1 MNGLGVNWVTN
12 MSLSPCYGGLFERLL
27 RSTKELLRKVL
38 KGCWLNCE
46 ESQIVLL
53 ETEAILNNRPLKRY
67 FHEELE
73 DYLSPNYMLFGK
85 LLKLFIRIREAMKLF
100 YLTSYAT

>member
-1 MNGLGVNWVTN
+1 M
-12 MSLSPCYGGLFERLL
+12 
-27 RSTKELLRKVL
+27 L

-46 ESQIVLL
+46 ELQIVLL

-73 DYLSPNYMLFGK
+73 DYLSPNCMLFGK
-85 LLKLFIRIREAMKLF
+85 LLKLFDPEQGGNEIILINKLRNMINLF
-100 YLTSYAT
+100 GIG